1 MYFLTA
7 LSIIFFLIGAVS
19 LLALIVFLIGLIFT
33 DQFETE
39 MVDYWCDGI
48 TFFFF
53 TGLITFG
60 LGLLFR
66 AFSII

>member
-7 LSIIFFLIGAVS
+7 LSILFLLIGAAS

-33 DQFETE
+33 DQYETE

-48 TFFFF
+48 SFLFVTS
-53 TGLITFG
+53 LITFG
-60 LGLLFR
+60 LGILFKGL
-66 AFSII
+66 SVI

>member
-7 LSIIFFLIGAVS
+7 LSVIFFLIGGVS
-19 LLALIVFLIGLIFT
+19 LLALVVFLIGLIFT

-53 TGLITFG
+53 MSLISFG
-60 LGLLFR
+60 LGILFK
-66 AFSII
+66 AISLI